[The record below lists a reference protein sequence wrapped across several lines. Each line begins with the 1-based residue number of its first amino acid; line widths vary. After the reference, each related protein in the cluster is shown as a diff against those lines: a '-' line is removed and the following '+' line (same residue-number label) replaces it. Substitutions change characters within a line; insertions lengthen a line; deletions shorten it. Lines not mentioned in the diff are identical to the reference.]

1 MVESLKLYAIIKIYY
16 TKGGVKVKKFFK
28 EFKEFISKGNVFD
41 MAVGLI
47 IATAFNKIV
56 SSLVNDILM
65 PLITWATGAASL
77 ADLSIVLRET
87 VAEDGTV
94 TQLTWNYGNF
104 LQIVLDFLIIAMS
117 VFIMVK
123 IVNASRKRLEQL
135 DKLVTEELGADKKA
149 ERKKVKSLAKEQKRP
164 YKEVWAEFEAEK
176 QKQLEEKAKLEA
188 EEKARKEAEEKLN
201 NPTEQELLKQILET
215 LKKE

>member
-1 MVESLKLYAIIKIYY
+1 MVESLKFYAIIKAYY
-16 TKGGVKVKKFFK
+16 TNGGVKVKKFFK

-65 PLITWATGAASL
+65 PLITWSTGAATL

-176 QKQLEEKAKLEA
+176 KKQLEEKAKLEA

>member
-1 MVESLKLYAIIKIYY
+1 M
-16 TKGGVKVKKFFK
+16 KKFFK

-87 VAEDGTV
+87 IAEDGTV

-123 IVNASRKRLEQL
+123 LVNASRKRLEQL
-135 DKLVTEELGADKKA
+135 DKLVSAELGADKKA
-149 ERKKVKSLAKEQKRP
+149 ERKKVKKLAKEQGRP
-164 YKEVWAEFEAEK
+164 YKAVWEEYEAEK
-176 QKQLEEKAKLEA
+176 KKKQEETARLEA

-215 LKKE
+215 LKEGK

>member
-1 MVESLKLYAIIKIYY
+1 MR
-16 TKGGVKVKKFFK
+16 KFFK

-65 PLITWATGAASL
+65 PLVTWATGAASL
-77 ADLSIVLRET
+77 ADLSVVLKET
-87 VAEDGTV
+87 VKPDGTV
-94 TQLTWNYGNF
+94 TLLTWKYGNF
-104 LQIVLDFLIIAMS
+104 LQTVIDFLIIAMS

-123 IVNASRKRLEQL
+123 LVNSSRKKLQDLE
-135 DKLVTEELGADKKA
+135 KLVSTELKADRKADKK
-149 ERKKVKSLAKEQKRP
+149 RVKKLAKEQNRSF
-164 YKEVWAEFEAEK
+164 KEVWKEYEEEK
-176 QKQLEEKAKLEA
+176 ARQLEEKAKLEA

-215 LKKE
+215 IKEGKGNSSQN

>member
-1 MVESLKLYAIIKIYY
+1 M
-16 TKGGVKVKKFFK
+16 KKFFK
-28 EFKEFISKGNVFD
+28 EFKAFISKGNVFD

-77 ADLSIVLRET
+77 ADLSVVLRENIE
-87 VAEDGTV
+87 ADGTV
-94 TQLTWNYGNF
+94 TQLTWKYGNF
-104 LQIVLDFLIIAMS
+104 LQTVLDFLIIAIS

-123 IVNASRKRLEQL
+123 IVNSSTAKFKELE
-135 DKLVTEELGADKKA
+135 KLVASELKA
-149 ERKKVKSLAKEQKRP
+149 ERKDDRRLVKRLAKEQKRP
-164 YKEVWAEFEAEK
+164 YKEVWAEFEVERK
-176 QKQLEEKAKLEA
+176 RELEEKARLEA

-201 NPTEQELLKQILET
+201 NPTEQELLKQILQT
-215 LKKE
+215 LKDNK

>member
-1 MVESLKLYAIIKIYY
+1 M
-16 TKGGVKVKKFFK
+16 KKFFK

-65 PLITWATGAASL
+65 PLVTWATGAASL
-77 ADLSIVLRET
+77 ADLSIVLKET
-87 VAEDGTV
+87 VNADGTI
-94 TQLTWNYGNF
+94 TKLTWKYGNF
-104 LQIVLDFLIIAMS
+104 LQTVIDFLIIAMS
-117 VFIMVK
+117 IFIMVK
-123 IVNASRKRLEQL
+123 LVNASRKKLQDL
-135 DKLVTEELGADKKA
+135 DKLVSEELKSDKKA
-149 ERKKVKSLAKEQKRP
+149 DRKKVKKLAKEQGRP
-164 YKEVWAEFEAEK
+164 YKEVWEEFEAEK
-176 QKQLEEKAKLEA
+176 KRQLEEKAKLEA

-215 LKKE
+215 LKDNNKTTEEK

>member
-1 MVESLKLYAIIKIYY
+1 MR
-16 TKGGVKVKKFFK
+16 KFFK
-28 EFKEFISKGNVFD
+28 EFKAFISKGNVFD

-77 ADLSIVLRET
+77 ADLSVVLRET
-87 VAEDGTV
+87 VEADGTI

-104 LQIVLDFLIIAMS
+104 LQVVLDFLIIAMS
-117 VFIMVK
+117 VFVMVK
-123 IVNASRKRLEQL
+123 LVNASRKRLEQL
-135 DKLVTEELGADKKA
+135 DKLVSEELGSDKKA
-149 ERKKVKSLAKEQKRP
+149 DRKAVKKLAKEQKRP
-164 YKEVWAEFEAEK
+164 YKEVWAEFEVERK
-176 QKQLEEKAKLEA
+176 RELEEKARLEA

-201 NPTEQELLKQILET
+201 NPTEQELLKQILQT
-215 LKKE
+215 LKDNK

>member
-1 MVESLKLYAIIKIYY
+1 
-16 TKGGVKVKKFFK
+16 
-28 EFKEFISKGNVFD
+28 
-41 MAVGLI
+41 
-47 IATAFNKIV
+47 
-56 SSLVNDILM
+56 
-65 PLITWATGAASL
+65 
-77 ADLSIVLRET
+77 
-87 VAEDGTV
+87 
-94 TQLTWNYGNF
+94 
-104 LQIVLDFLIIAMS
+104 
-117 VFIMVK
+117 MVK

-135 DKLVTEELGADKKA
+135 DKLVTEELGADRKA

-176 QKQLEEKAKLEA
+176 KKQLEEKAKLEA

>member
-1 MVESLKLYAIIKIYY
+1 M
-16 TKGGVKVKKFFK
+16 KKFFK

-65 PLITWATGAASL
+65 PLVTWATGAASL
-77 ADLSIVLRET
+77 ADLSVVLKET
-87 VAEDGTV
+87 VKPDGTV
-94 TQLTWNYGNF
+94 TLLTWKYGNF
-104 LQIVLDFLIIAMS
+104 LQTVIDFLIIAMS

-123 IVNASRKRLEQL
+123 VVNSSRKKLQDLE
-135 DKLVTEELGADKKA
+135 KLVSIELKADRKA
-149 ERKKVKSLAKEQKRP
+149 DRKRVRKLAKEQNRSF
-164 YKEVWAEFEAEK
+164 KEVWKEYEEEK
-176 QKQLEEKAKLEA
+176 ARQLEEKAKLEA

-201 NPTEQELLKQILET
+201 NPTEQELLKQILAT
-215 LKKE
+215 LKEDKSSKN